1 MNIGNFRKESV
12 EFIRF
17 LDNMDWLCRK
27 VEKSDVFYYNEW
39 FLNINLFCFNVIGEF
54 FLYKILILKVIM
66 FGKMMK
72 YVYIDYIY
80 VKLLVWKIK
89 FVLINFIGCYIEF
102 CIFLMINCLCIL
114 LNSILYFILLMYVF
128 V

>member
-66 FGKMMK
+66 FEKMMK
-72 YVYIDYIY
+72 YVYIDYI
-80 VKLLVWKIK
+80 
-89 FVLINFIGCYIEF
+89 
-102 CIFLMINCLCIL
+102 
-114 LNSILYFILLMYVF
+114 
-128 V
+128 

>member
-1 MNIGNFRKESV
+1 
-12 EFIRF
+12 
-17 LDNMDWLCRK
+17 
-27 VEKSDVFYYNEW
+27 
-39 FLNINLFCFNVIGEF
+39 
-54 FLYKILILKVIM
+54 M
-66 FGKMMK
+66 FEKMMK

-114 LNSILYFILLMYVF
+114 LNSVLYFILLMYVCICINF
-128 V
+128 FEYVLLIKFFIFKI